1 MSKHGGK
8 EARDTRLLAEVQVG
22 MANSCGLDLDQNL
35 ILPQLLI
42 NLDWL
47 KLPWSSWLRN
57 NEGVSKHLEGQ
68 YSGLIVV

>member
-1 MSKHGGK
+1 MTEHSGE
-8 EARDTRLLAEVQVG
+8 EARDTRLFAEVQVR
-22 MANSCGLDLDQNL
+22 MANSCGLDFDQDL

-68 YSGLIVV
+68 YSGLMAV